1 MIERNRYY
9 YTKLGDLKIKD
20 NVSVWAVVAFISH
33 AGAEIK
39 MMLLDECESPVF
51 CVLGMDK
58 CSNFGSIPLSNSMI
72 VRIHRCRVRIA
83 SNNQVT
89 IIGRIN
95 CAGLHVVAWCVDD
108 LDCSTRYNSSN
119 GFTFDPQLDAQRLDE
134 LRRYW
139 KARIV
144 DDGMARKLFF
154 GMVNHSQLF
163 TRERLA
169 NDAGITEQLRQPSEV
184 FQNSFDLFACN
195 AIKGN
200 ATDNN
205 NEQHSANCDQNQMNV
220 LEAEDAFLGKL
231 KEIIRK
237 ITCESTCISFSRVRP
252 NCYFDVVC
260 QIVAVHVPFEGFGGA
275 TYLSVCDGTK
285 SQIDGNFYCVGGTHT
300 TQSQMFSDSEHI
312 KDFVYVIGCWDDY
325 AEKAKKF
332 EAGDI
337 VRILNAKVGP
347 KDANGQFHLSLHGH
361 TANSVKYKRGIE
373 CVRKAKRRPSD
384 RCAEDGA
391 TEAESN
397 AHPSGKR
404 TRQREDGGD

>member
-33 AGAEIK
+33 AG
-39 MMLLDECESPVF
+39 
-51 CVLGMDK
+51 GMDK
-58 CSNFGSIPLSNSMI
+58 CSNFGTIPLSNSMI

-108 LDCSTRYNSSN
+108 LDCSTRYNSSD

-134 LRRYW
+134 LR
-139 KARIV
+139 
-144 DDGMARKLFF
+144 
-154 GMVNHSQLF
+154 
-163 TRERLA
+163 
-169 NDAGITEQLRQPSEV
+169 
-184 FQNSFDLFACN
+184 
-195 AIKGN
+195 
-200 ATDNN
+200 
-205 NEQHSANCDQNQMNV
+205 
-220 LEAEDAFLGKL
+220 
-231 KEIIRK
+231 
-237 ITCESTCISFSRVRP
+237 RP

-285 SQIDGNFYCVGGTHT
+285 AQMDGNFYCVGGTHT
-300 TQSQMFSDSEHI
+300 TQSQMFSDGISNEHI

-347 KDANGQFHLSLHGH
+347 KDANGLFHLSLHGH

-384 RCAEDGA
+384 RGAEDGA
-391 TEAESN
+391 TEAESD

-404 TRQREDGGD
+404 TRQREGGEESFGKL